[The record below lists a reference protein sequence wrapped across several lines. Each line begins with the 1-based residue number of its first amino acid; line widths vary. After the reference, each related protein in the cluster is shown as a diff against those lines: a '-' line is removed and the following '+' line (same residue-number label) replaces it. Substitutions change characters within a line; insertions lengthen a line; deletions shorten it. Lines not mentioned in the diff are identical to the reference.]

1 VTHRTFGPLL
11 LLLAILPAGC
21 GGPPSS
27 GPAPADPNRKLLIA
41 VIPKGTTHEFWKS
54 VHHGAD
60 RAAKELGVEIVWKG
74 AVNESDRQAQKNVV
88 QDFINQGVDGICL
101 APNSDEALVDDVA
114 LAKGRGIPT
123 VIFDSGLKS
132 PENYVSYVATDNEH
146 GGVLAAQT
154 LAKAMGDEG
163 DVVMLRYAQGSE
175 STHLREEGF
184 LKEMAKHPKIKIIS
198 SNQYS
203 NTTRDSSFVVCQN
216 LLTDFGETVDG
227 VYTVAEPNNV
237 GMLNALIDKGLVKK
251 VKFVGFDPGPQ
262 LITAMKAGQIQG
274 LVLQDPDR
282 IGYLAVKTVVEHIR
296 GRTVPKRIATGEF
309 VATPENMDSPE
320 MQRLLHPPQF
330 E

>member
-1 VTHRTFGPLL
+1 VTHRTFASLL
-11 LLLAILPAGC
+11 FLLTLSIAGC
-21 GGPPSS
+21 GGS
-27 GPAPADPNRKLLIA
+27 ADPNRKLLIA

-54 VHHGAD
+54 VHHGAQ

-74 AVNESDRQAQKNVV
+74 PVNENDRQNQKNVV
-88 QDFINQGVDGICL
+88 QDFVNQGVDGICL
-101 APNSDEALVDDVA
+101 APISDEALVDDVA

-123 VIFDSGLKS
+123 VIFDSGLKN
-132 PENYVSYVATDNEH
+132 PDLYVSYVATDNEQ

-163 DVVMLRYAQGSE
+163 DVVMLRYAIGSE

-198 SNQYS
+198 DKEYS
-203 NTTRDSSFVVCQN
+203 GTTRDSSFAVCQN
-216 LLTDFGETVDG
+216 LLTTFGDQVDG

-237 GMLNALIDKGLVKK
+237 GMLNALKEKGLDKK

-262 LITAMKAGQIQG
+262 LVDAMKAGQMQG
-274 LVLQDPDR
+274 IVLQDPDR
-282 IGYLAVKTVVEHIR
+282 MGYLAVKTLVEHIR
-296 GRTVPKRIATGEF
+296 NKPVERRISTGEH
-309 VATPENMDSPE
+309 VATPENMDTPE
-320 MQRLLHPPQF
+320 MQRLLHPPQV